1 MNHHEPFPLFKGAT
15 RVATFWGV
23 PMMPLLVMFI
33 VVAVGALT
41 LNIWLWFGA
50 PVLWFIMAQ
59 ITKHDDKAF
68 RIWWLW
74 IDTKLRNGNKGFWGA
89 STYSP
94 TNYRKRR

>member
-1 MNHHEPFPLFKGAT
+1 M
-15 RVATFWGV
+15 
-23 PMMPLLVMFI
+23 VMFI

-41 LNIWLWFGA
+41 YSIWLWILA
-50 PVLWFIMAQ
+50 PVFWFIMAQ
-59 ITKHDDKAF
+59 ITKYDDKAF

-74 IDTKLRNGNKGFWGA
+74 IDTKLRNRNKGFWGA

>member
-1 MNHHEPFPLFKGAT
+1 MSQHEPFPLFKGAT

-23 PMMPLLVMFI
+23 PMMPLMVMFI

-41 LNIWLWFGA
+41 LSIWLWILA
-50 PVLWFIMAQ
+50 PVFWFIMSQ
-59 ITKHDDKAF
+59 ITKNDDKAF

-74 IDTKLRNGNKGFWGA
+74 IDTKLRNRNKGFWGA